1 MINEDRIKYIHMNLH
16 QHQSQLAGKEVDNC
30 SMTED
35 FTCVI
40 DSKQYYIDPGFV
52 IDRSH
57 NKIDIN
63 KLLGDMVTKD
73 ASDLH
78 LKSPTGPVY
87 RIDGEL
93 DKQSC
98 FEVTPQDVENV
109 FRQIA
114 SDAQQTQF
122 YAHNEVD
129 FSYSIA
135 GVARFRVNVHRQRGS
150 LSIVFRMIPFKIPT
164 IDELGL
170 PRICKDLIMK
180 PRGLI
185 VVTGPTGSGK
195 SSTLAAMVQ
204 YLNNNAN
211 KRIITIE
218 DPIEFIFNDE
228 KCVISQRE
236 LGSDTESFAL
246 ALKHALRHDPDVI
259 IVGEM
264 RDLETMATAV
274 AAAETGHLVLGTL
287 HTIDAAQTVD
297 RLIDM
302 FPPAQQAQMKLQF
315 SQLLEA
321 VICQTLVPKAKGR
334 GRIGAF
340 EIMTGNTA
348 IRNLIRE
355 GKTHEL
361 NGVILMNQYSGMQTL
376 DMSLATL
383 VNQGLVRKEDA
394 LLKTS
399 HPDLFSK
406 MLNKFNQ

>member
-1 MINEDRIKYIHMNLH
+1 
-16 QHQSQLAGKEVDNC
+16 
-30 SMTED
+30 
-35 FTCVI
+35 
-40 DSKQYYIDPGFV
+40 
-52 IDRSH
+52 
-57 NKIDIN
+57 
-63 KLLGDMVTKD
+63 
-73 ASDLH
+73 
-78 LKSPTGPVY
+78 
-87 RIDGEL
+87 
-93 DKQSC
+93 
-98 FEVTPQDVENV
+98 
-109 FRQIA
+109 
-114 SDAQQTQF
+114 
-122 YAHNEVD
+122 
-129 FSYSIA
+129 
-135 GVARFRVNVHRQRGS
+135 
-150 LSIVFRMIPFKIPT
+150 MIPFKIPT

-218 DPIEFIFNDE
+218 DPIEFIFKDE
-228 KCVISQRE
+228 RCVISQRE

-302 FPPAQQAQMKLQF
+302 FPPTQHVQMKLQF

-321 VICQTLVPKAKGR
+321 VICQTLVPKATGR

-348 IRNLIRE
+348 TRNLIRE

-376 DMSLATL
+376 DQSLATL
-383 VNQGLVRKEDA
+383 VNQGLAKKEDA
-394 LLKTS
+394 ILKTS

>member
-1 MINEDRIKYIHMNLH
+1 
-16 QHQSQLAGKEVDNC
+16 
-30 SMTED
+30 
-35 FTCVI
+35 
-40 DSKQYYIDPGFV
+40 
-52 IDRSH
+52 
-57 NKIDIN
+57 
-63 KLLGDMVTKD
+63 
-73 ASDLH
+73 
-78 LKSPTGPVY
+78 
-87 RIDGEL
+87 
-93 DKQSC
+93 
-98 FEVTPQDVENV
+98 
-109 FRQIA
+109 
-114 SDAQQTQF
+114 
-122 YAHNEVD
+122 
-129 FSYSIA
+129 
-135 GVARFRVNVHRQRGS
+135 
-150 LSIVFRMIPFKIPT
+150 MIPFKIPT

-218 DPIEFIFNDE
+218 DPIEFIFKDE

-302 FPPAQQAQMKLQF
+302 FPPTQHVQMKLQF

-348 IRNLIRE
+348 TRNLIRE

-361 NGVILMNQYSGMQTL
+361 NGVILMNQLSGMQTL
-376 DMSLATL
+376 DQSLATL
-383 VNQGLVRKEDA
+383 VNQGLAKKEDA

-399 HPDLFSK
+399 HPDLFTK
-406 MLNKFNQ
+406 MLTKTFT

>member
-1 MINEDRIKYIHMNLH
+1 MSEEAKWI
-16 QHQSQLAGKEVDNC
+16 
-30 SMTED
+30 
-35 FTCVI
+35 I
-40 DSKQYYIDPGFV
+40 DSKEYYIDPNFNIFRKTKPLD
-52 IDRSH
+52 ID
-57 NKIDIN
+57 
-63 KLLGDMVTKD
+63 KLLLDMLTKK

-87 RIDGEL
+87 RIDGDL
-93 DKQSC
+93 IKDG
-98 FEVTPQDVENV
+98 FIEVTPQDVEDV
-109 FRQIA
+109 FSQIA
-114 SDAQQTQF
+114 TDAQKSIF

-129 FSYSIA
+129 FSYSIP
-135 GVARFRVNVHRQRGS
+135 GVARFRVNVHRQRGT
-150 LSIVFRMIPFKIPT
+150 LSIVFRMIPFKVPT
-164 IDELGL
+164 MDELGL
-170 PRICKDLIMK
+170 PKICKDLIMK

-204 YLNNNAN
+204 YLNQNAR

-236 LGSDTESFAL
+236 LGGDTESFAL

-287 HTIDAAQTVD
+287 HTIDAPQTVD

-302 FPPAQQAQMKLQF
+302 FPPAQQTQMKLQF

-321 VICQTLVPKAKGR
+321 VLCQTLVPKAAGH
-334 GRIGAF
+334 GRIAAF
-340 EIMTGNTA
+340 EVMTGNTA
-348 IRNLIRE
+348 IRSLIRE

-361 NGVILMNQYSGMQTL
+361 NGVILMNQNSGMQTL
-376 DMSLATL
+376 DQSLTFLA
-383 VNQGLVRKEDA
+383 NQGLISKSEA
-394 LLKTS
+394 MLKTS
-399 HPDLFSK
+399 HPDILNRMLSK
-406 MLNKFNQ
+406 P

>member
-1 MINEDRIKYIHMNLH
+1 MSEEL
-16 QHQSQLAGKEVDNC
+16 
-30 SMTED
+30 
-35 FTCVI
+35 TCII
-40 DSKQYYIDPGFV
+40 DSKQYYLDPNFDV
-52 IDRSH
+52 NH
-57 NKIDIN
+57 KTNKIDID
-63 KLLGDMVTKD
+63 KLLSDMVVKG

-93 DKQSC
+93 DKQNR

-109 FRQIA
+109 FHHVA
-114 SDAQQTQF
+114 ADAHQKEF

-129 FSYSIA
+129 FSYSIS

-218 DPIEFIFNDE
+218 DPIEFIFKDE
-228 KCVISQRE
+228 RCVISQRE

-302 FPPAQQAQMKLQF
+302 FPPTQHVQMKLQF

-321 VICQTLVPKAKGR
+321 VICQTLVPKATGR

-348 IRNLIRE
+348 TRNLIRE

-376 DMSLATL
+376 DQSLATL
-383 VNQGLVRKEDA
+383 VNQGLAKKEDA
-394 LLKTS
+394 ILKTS